1 MSTHVSASARLSA
14 ACREQLREQAGL
26 SLDPA
31 AELGR
36 LGVFLD
42 SERIDVL
49 ALREMTSAPAVSSV
63 LGALAPGEFGRACGL
78 LAGPG
83 AAIPAQHALAESALA
98 ELAAA
103 VTAANAWLATAT
115 RDIIARAFM
124 QAAGELDYTVSVCR
138 GATATRVELCRD
150 DEPVLLR
157 IHDGGD
163 VDVDHAGPAG
173 ATGGQQLLR
182 LEQAIARR
190 GILLANRRQRYG
202 DAAGG
207 GTLIAGAA
215 ARGDASL
222 ARA

>member
-1 MSTHVSASARLSA
+1 MSAHVSASARLSA

-49 ALREMTSAPAVSSV
+49 ALREMISAPAVSSV
-63 LGALAPGEFGRACGL
+63 LGALAPKEFGRACGL
-78 LAGPG
+78 LAGTG
-83 AAIPAQHALAESALA
+83 AVIQDQHVLAESALA

-103 VTAANAWLATAT
+103 VTAANAWLAAAT
-115 RDIIARAFM
+115 RDITARAFM

-138 GATATRVELCRD
+138 GATATGVELRRG
-150 DEPVLLR
+150 DELVLLR

-190 GILLANRRQRYG
+190 GILLA
-202 DAAGG
+202 
-207 GTLIAGAA
+207 IV
-215 ARGDASL
+215 AS
-222 ARA
+222 AMAMPRVAVR